1 VFDYDEM
8 MTRAAEVRARN
19 EAELADDRTADE
31 AVVPSNPDVAQGA
44 DRPSASAHD
53 VAADAA
59 AEPGSDAAAESATP
73 VPTMEQDVGKGHPAI
88 GGPSTEDTRADGQPP
103 VAVPKP
109 RFSAE
114 ALAVLDRPL
123 LLSGEDEK
131 LYDELVAA
139 VRATVKPGDFLEEI
153 WIRDFIANQWEL
165 MRHRRFIT
173 ALIAAT
179 EHEALEKILSR
190 LLSSGSFDIA
200 SASEAEALAWR
211 YIRGEEDAN
220 TEVDDVLKNAGLAWD
235 SVSALAASLKIDEI
249 ERFDRLIR
257 IAEKRR
263 DDTLRQIDSHK
274 RTLGSALRGA
284 VEQIEDAEF
293 RVLDEPVE
301 EFKKAA

>member
-1 VFDYDEM
+1 MSAYEDL
-8 MTRAAEVRARN
+8 MTRAAEIRARN
-19 EAELADDRTADE
+19 EAELADDSTADE
-31 AVVPSNPDVAQGA
+31 AAVPSNPDVAQGA

-53 VAADAA
+53 VAADAT
-59 AEPGSDAAAESATP
+59 AEPGTQASAESAAP
-73 VPTMEQDVGKGHPAI
+73 VPTTEQDAANGPATTSVS
-88 GGPSTEDTRADGQPP
+88 GGPITGDDNPP

-114 ALAVLDRPL
+114 ALAILDRPL

-139 VRATVKPGDFLEEI
+139 VHATVKPGDFLEKI
-153 WIRDFIANQWEL
+153 WIHDFIANQWEL

-179 EHEALEKILSR
+179 EHEALEKILGR
-190 LLSSGSFDIA
+190 HLSAGSFDIA
-200 SASEAEALAWR
+200 SASEAETLAWR
-211 YIRGEEDAN
+211 YTRGEEDAI
-220 TEVDDVLKNAGLAWD
+220 TEVDDVLNSAGLAWD
-235 SVSALAASLKIDEI
+235 FVSALAASLKIDEI
-249 ERFDRLIR
+249 ERFDRLVR

-263 DDTLRQIDSHK
+263 DDTLHHIEVHR

-284 VEQIEDAEF
+284 IGQIEDADYRE
-293 RVLDEPVE
+293 LDEPVE